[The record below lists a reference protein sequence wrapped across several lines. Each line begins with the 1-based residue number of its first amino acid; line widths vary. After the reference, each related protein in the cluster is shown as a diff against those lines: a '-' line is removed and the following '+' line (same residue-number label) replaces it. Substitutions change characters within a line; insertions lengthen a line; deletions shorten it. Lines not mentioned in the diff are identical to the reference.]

1 MQVFKSYF
9 KILNKHMGQMIMY
22 LSIFIGI
29 MVVLTATRTNKAE
42 GDYEAIKPKFAV
54 FDYDNSSESKA
65 LTEYLKKTCIKKN
78 IKNDKKETM
87 QDELFARNVN
97 CILIIKEGFSLDV
110 VTIPGTQAATTFES
124 AINSFT
130 KTYNTYIAS
139 GYSEADAL
147 AAVNTS
153 LSQKA
158 SVSLLSGKSI
168 TSHSGIYYCFSYLG
182 WVLLV
187 MMIAGIA
194 PVLQVFSKKEIKER
208 ISCSSY
214 KFANY
219 NRELLLGVILT
230 GLVVC
235 ARNVNC
241 VLIIKEGFKLDV
253 VTIPGTQAATTFES
267 AINSF
272 TKTYNTYIASGYSE
286 ADALAAVNTS
296 LSQKA
301 SVSLL
306 SGKNVTSHSGIYY
319 CFSYLGWVLLVMM
332 IAGIAPVLQVFS
344 KKEIKERISC
354 SSYKFA
360 NYNREL
366 LLGVILTGL
375 VVCAVIFVSA
385 TIMFKGST
393 FSFSG
398 FLFTLNML
406 CYMLV
411 SLAFAFF
418 ISKITSNSEILNMF
432 ANTVSLGMAFLCGI
446 FVPEEFLSDG
456 IIKAAHFLPAYWYNQ
471 AVKNIDF
478 HPVKELGFIFMC
490 MGIQLLFAAAIIVVA
505 LRITKAPD
513 GIKKHAVA
521 AAAHK

>member
-1 MQVFKSYF
+1 MQVFKSFF
-9 KILNKHMGQMIMY
+9 KILNKHKGQMLLY
-22 LSIFIGI
+22 LCIFISI
-29 MVVLTATRTNKAE
+29 MSVLSANKAFNNTSS
-42 GDYEAIKPKFAV
+42 YETTKPRFAV
-54 FDYDNSSESKA
+54 FDYDNSVESHA
-65 LTEYLKKTCIKKN
+65 LTGYLSKTCTKTD

-158 SVSLLSGKSI
+158 SVSLLSGKS
-168 TSHSGIYYCFSYLG
+168 
-182 WVLLV
+182 
-187 MMIAGIA
+187 
-194 PVLQVFSKKEIKER
+194 
-208 ISCSSY
+208 
-214 KFANY
+214 
-219 NRELLLGVILT
+219 
-230 GLVVC
+230 
-235 ARNVNC
+235 
-241 VLIIKEGFKLDV
+241 
-253 VTIPGTQAATTFES
+253 
-267 AINSF
+267 
-272 TKTYNTYIASGYSE
+272 
-286 ADALAAVNTS
+286 
-296 LSQKA
+296 
-301 SVSLL
+301 
-306 SGKNVTSHSGIYY
+306 VTSHSGIYY

-478 HPVKELGFIFMC
+478 HPVKELDFIFMC
-490 MGIQLLFAAAIIVVA
+490 MGIQLLFATAIIVVA

-513 GIKKHAVA
+513 GFKKHTVA

>member
-1 MQVFKSYF
+1 MANRNIYSVAQVNSYIKNMF
-9 KILNKHMGQMIMY
+9 AQDFMLRQVSIKGEVSNCKYHTSGHIYFTIKDAGAAMYAIMFAGSRAAGLSFHM
-22 LSIFIGI
+22 
-29 MVVLTATRTNKAE
+29 KE
-42 GDYEAIKPKFAV
+42 GDQVIVTGSVEVYE
-54 FDYDNSSESKA
+54 
-65 LTEYLKKTCIKKN
+65 KTG
-78 IKNDKKETM
+78 
-87 QDELFARNVN
+87 A
-97 CILIIKEGFSLDV
+97 
-110 VTIPGTQAATTFES
+110 
-124 AINSFT
+124 
-130 KTYNTYIAS
+130 Y
-139 GYSEADAL
+139 
-147 AAVNTS
+147 
-153 LSQKA
+153 
-158 SVSLLSGKSI
+158 
-168 TSHSGIYYCFSYLG
+168 H
-182 WVLLV
+182 
-187 MMIAGIA
+187 
-194 PVLQVFSKKEIKER
+194 
-208 ISCSSY
+208 
-214 KFANY
+214 
-219 NRELLLGVILT
+219 
-230 GLVVC
+230 
-235 ARNVNC
+235 
-241 VLIIKEGFKLDV
+241 
-253 VTIPGTQAATTFES
+253 
-267 AINSF
+267 
-272 TKTYNTYIASGYSE
+272 NTYIASGYSE

-375 VVCAVIFVSA
+375 VVCAVIFASA

-411 SLAFAFF
+411 SLAFAFL

-471 AVKNIDF
+471 AVKSIDF
-478 HPVKELGFIFMC
+478 HPVRELGFISIC

-513 GIKKHAVA
+513 GFKKHTAAVA
-521 AAAHK
+521 AHK